1 MRKSKLETYEDILE
15 VVVDRALAVEEIAYE
30 INMDCTVLHER
41 LEFLL
46 KNDLVQERMSGDEQK
61 YAATERGIAVLK
73 ALNFQRYLKK
83 VQDKLMVID
92 DALQVISKHGRDME
106 KKEG

>member
-1 MRKSKLETYEDILE
+1 
-15 VVVDRALAVEEIAYE
+15 
-30 INMDCTVLHER
+30 
-41 LEFLL
+41 
-46 KNDLVQERMSGDEQK
+46 MSGDEQK